1 MIDKDKDLIRDDFN
15 EDKNLINEEN
25 TQSFDDSDVK
35 EYKIGDEIDFKAL
48 MEAEEDKAESTRP
61 LYRSSE
67 LEQYREEYAMKM
79 GGRDLDKELNSW
91 TYPSEKKE
99 SKILKF
105 IGNIA
110 QGFIGMALALFLFL
124 SILPKTTLFK
134 TSAMG
139 KYISDISN
147 NAAYDAASSVLANV
161 SGKLSAFENQKEILS
176 EVSTQ
181 KTMKVSEIVSQY
193 KSAVVTVLT
202 KNYQIP
208 GDTTSG
214 FRTFIGTG
222 FILNSDGLVATN
234 HHVIDGA
241 DEISVLLSDG
251 TEVNASVINT
261 DDATDLAIIRL
272 DGNIKVE
279 GVVTFGNS
287 DEANVGDEVVAIG
300 NPVSRNFSG
309 TVTAGIISGKDRVVE
324 IAGTK
329 ISYIQTDAA
338 INEGNSGGP
347 LFNDRGEVIG
357 INTAK
362 IHNNN
367 TEGIS
372 FAIPINTLKEKMA
385 ILSQPPVYM
394 GITARDMDMEALRK
408 LKISNG
414 VEIIEVRQGSPA
426 YNSGIQV
433 GDVVLK
439 FNDIVVTSTTQMN
452 EIKMKYKVGSEI
464 TLSILRGNEII
475 DKKFQL
481 IARP

>member
-1 MIDKDKDLIRDDFN
+1 MKEKDKDTIRDDFD
-15 EDKNLINEEN
+15 EDKNLINEEIVD
-25 TQSFDDSDVK
+25 SSDDSDVK
-35 EYKIGDEIDFKAL
+35 EYNIGDEIDFKAL
-48 MEAEEDKAESTRP
+48 MEAEEDKAENTRP

-79 GGRDLDKELNSW
+79 GANDTELNSW
-91 TYPSEKKE
+91 TYPSERKE
-99 SKILKF
+99 SKVLKF
-105 IGNIA
+105 LGNIA
-110 QGFIGMALALFLFL
+110 QGFIGMALALAVFLY
-124 SILPKTTLFK
+124 ILPKTTVFK

-202 KNYQIP
+202 KNYQVP
-208 GDTTSG
+208 GDTNSG

-251 TEVNASVINT
+251 TEVNATVINT

-347 LFNDRGEVIG
+347 LFNDKGEVIG

-394 GITARDMDMEALRK
+394 GITSRDMDIEALRK
-408 LKISNG
+408 LRISNG
-414 VEIIEVRQGSPA
+414 VEVIEVRQGSPA

-433 GDVVLK
+433 GDVILK
-439 FNDIVVTSTTQMN
+439 FNDIIVTSTTQMN

-464 TLSILRGNEII
+464 TLSILRGNDII